1 MRMPSERSR
10 DRAVRTLVWIGWMIA
25 AFLLVLGTWF
35 FFIRSPT

>member
-1 MRMPSERSR
+1 M
-10 DRAVRTLVWIGWMIA
+10 RTLVWIGWLIA